1 MKGLILILGF
11 SLFWLTACAQEV
23 PETATQTEAESNE
36 PQVIRVSKASFK
48 TILDANPGVTLVD
61 LRTPTEYN
69 GEKIG
74 DAVNIYFLNSSFGVE
89 ISKLEKDSLTLIYC
103 KSGGRSSRALS
114 QMEALGFTNVREL
127 EGGYMG
133 W

>member
-11 SLFWLTACAQEV
+11 SLFWLTVCAQEV

-74 DAVNIYFLNSSFGVE
+74 DAVNIYFLNSSFG
-89 ISKLEKDSLTLIYC
+89 L
-103 KSGGRSSRALS
+103 
-114 QMEALGFTNVREL
+114 
-127 EGGYMG
+127 
-133 W
+133 

>member
-1 MKGLILILGF
+1 M
-11 SLFWLTACAQEV
+11 
-23 PETATQTEAESNE
+23 
-36 PQVIRVSKASFK
+36 IRVSKASFK

-74 DAVNIYFLNSSFGVE
+74 DAVNIDFLNSSFGVE

>member
-36 PQVIRVSKASFK
+36 PQMIRVSKASFK

-74 DAVNIYFLNSSFGVE
+74 DAVNIDFLNSSFGVE

-127 EGGYMG
+127 EGGCMG